1 MSLEYEIAHL
11 VRQGMHNAGLRKEI
25 EDLKAGN
32 ELLDQMLDKEMAKS
46 AYLFEC
52 IERLEKAGDAM
63 ARIIAPPAHGPGEW
77 DGEWESWN
85 AAKQG
90 KTSAWRP
97 IETAPKDGTWVLC
110 FVPDNCPEYENTLV
124 LRYVIGSWGR
134 PGIGGYRPT
143 YWQPL
148 PNPPP
153 PTL

>member
-1 MSLEYEIAHL
+1 MSLEDELAHL
-11 VRQGMHNAGLRKEI
+11 VRQGMQKAGLRKEV
-25 EDLKAGN
+25 EDLKA
-32 ELLDQMLDKEMAKS
+32 ERDALL
-46 AYLFEC
+46 
-52 IERLEKAGDAM
+52 
-63 ARIIAPPAHGPGEW
+63 
-77 DGEWESWN
+77 
-85 AAKQG
+85 AASQ
-90 KTSAWRP
+90 WQP

-148 PNPPP
+148 PNPPS